1 MSPTTI
7 FSPESSAAR
16 MIFDLS
22 LLVYAVC
29 AVIFVVVSALL
40 IYALV
45 KYRKRKGDEAREP
58 AQIFGSKQIEL
69 AWTII
74 PIIIVLVLF
83 LSSVRVIAATQD
95 AKLPPG
101 TIEVNVVGHQYWW
114 EYRYPGLGVVTA
126 NELHIPTSDPAKPT
140 PTLLHLYSAD
150 ANHSYWVP
158 RLNGKTD
165 LIPNHPNQMW
175 VDPEK
180 PGLYLGQCAQYC
192 GLQHAKML
200 LRVYVHSPDDFRRW
214 IEEQKEPARQV
225 DTVARGRELF
235 ERTTCMNCHTIGGTA
250 ATGRFGPDLT
260 HLMSRETLAAGIVPN
275 NRDNLRAW
283 IKDPNTLKPGSLMP
297 AIAFT
302 DAELDAVTDY
312 MMTLR

>member
-1 MSPTTI
+1 MTPTTI
-7 FSPESSAAR
+7 FSPASSPAR

-45 KYRKRKGDEAREP
+45 KYRKRRGDENREP
-58 AQIFGSKQIEL
+58 AQIFGSRQIEL

-83 LSSVRVIAATQD
+83 LSSVRVVAATQD
-95 AKLPPG
+95 AKLPPD
-101 TIEVNVVGHQYWW
+101 TVEVNVVGHQYWW

-126 NELHIPTSDPAKPT
+126 NELHIPTSDPAHPT

-150 ANHSYWVP
+150 ADHSFWVP
-158 RLNGKTD
+158 RLAGKTD
-165 LIPNHPNQMW
+165 LIPNHPNRMW

-192 GLQHAKML
+192 GVQHAKML

-214 IEEQKEPARQV
+214 IEEQKEPARKV

-235 ERTTCMNCHTIGGTA
+235 EQTTCMNCHTIAGTA

-260 HLMSRETLAAGIVPN
+260 HLMSRETIAAGIVPN

-283 IKDPNTLKPGSLMP
+283 IKKPDSLKPGALMP
-297 AIAFT
+297 AIAFD

-312 MMTLR
+312 LMTLR

>member
-1 MSPTTI
+1 MS
-7 FSPESSAAR
+7 
-16 MIFDLS
+16 LS
-22 LLVYAVC
+22 L
-29 AVIFVVVSALL
+29 ILL
-40 IYALV
+40 
-45 KYRKRKGDEAREP
+45 
-58 AQIFGSKQIEL
+58 
-69 AWTII
+69 
-74 PIIIVLVLF
+74 IIIVLVLF

-101 TIEVNVVGHQYWW
+101 TIEVNVVGHQFWW

-126 NELHIPTSDPAKPT
+126 NELHIPTSNPANPT

-175 VDPEK
+175 VDPER

-214 IEEQKEPARQV
+214 IAEQKEPARQV

-235 ERTTCMNCHTIGGTA
+235 ERTACMNCHTVAGTPA
-250 ATGRFGPDLT
+250 NGRFGPDLT

-283 IKDPNTLKPGSLMP
+283 IKKPDSLKPGSLMP
-297 AIAFT
+297 AITFT
-302 DAELDAVTDY
+302 DDELDAVTDY
-312 MMTLR
+312 LMTLR